1 MKKKRLHRGFRSQ
14 SLSDKLFDILNYGLL
29 GLFALIILYPMYF
42 IIIASFS
49 DPVAINNGQI
59 SFWPVGFNTLGYQKI
74 FENTKIWRSYSNTI
88 FYTVVGTTINIFL
101 TMMMAYPLSRKNFFA
116 RKPLLFLAMF
126 TMYFQGGMIPT
137 YLWMNDLHLYN
148 TPWVMVLLPAMNV
161 FNLINLCQ
169 SH

>member
-59 SFWPVGFNTLGYQKI
+59 SF
-74 FENTKIWRSYSNTI
+74 
-88 FYTVVGTTINIFL
+88 
-101 TMMMAYPLSRKNFFA
+101 
-116 RKPLLFLAMF
+116 
-126 TMYFQGGMIPT
+126 
-137 YLWMNDLHLYN
+137 
-148 TPWVMVLLPAMNV
+148 
-161 FNLINLCQ
+161 
-169 SH
+169 